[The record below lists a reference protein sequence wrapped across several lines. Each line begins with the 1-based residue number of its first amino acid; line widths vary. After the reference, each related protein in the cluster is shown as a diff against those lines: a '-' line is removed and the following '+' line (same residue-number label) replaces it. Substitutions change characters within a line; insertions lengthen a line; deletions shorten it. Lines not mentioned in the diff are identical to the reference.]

1 MIVLN
6 AQQLQRLAESLL
18 RLERLLEAQG
28 GDPPEIREGLEEA
41 AHRMAVHLEVVR
53 LADPDTLLGMHGPG
67 SGGDPAKLWAMA
79 ELLFLDGLV
88 CRAEGNHHEA
98 LARIE
103 TALAL
108 FPEVDPGLDLP
119 ESAPA
124 PAERI
129 RQGRDLVAADR
140 AGDGAPG

>member
-28 GDPPEIREGLEEA
+28 GDPPVIREGLEEA

-53 LADPDTLLGMHGPG
+53 LADAGTLLSMHGPA
-67 SGGDPAKLWAMA
+67 SGGDPGKLWAIA

-88 CRAEGNHHEA
+88 CRAEGRDDEA
-98 LARIE
+98 RTRVRTALELFPHIHADLELPPVAPSPEARIE
-103 TALAL
+103 QGRALL
-108 FPEVDPGLDLP
+108 
-119 ESAPA
+119 SAPVS
-124 PAERI
+124 P
-129 RQGRDLVAADR
+129 
-140 AGDGAPG
+140 